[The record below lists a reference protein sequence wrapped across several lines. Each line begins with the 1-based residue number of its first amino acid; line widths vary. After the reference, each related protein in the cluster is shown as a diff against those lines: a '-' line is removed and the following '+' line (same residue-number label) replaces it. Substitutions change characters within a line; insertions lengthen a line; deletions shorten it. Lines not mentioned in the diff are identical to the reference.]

1 MNYKSIESIAVRW
14 GSFLLLL
21 IPVGFG
27 SMIQPAMGASATPV
41 TIQSLLDEMVDVDSV
56 ARWPQPGFTVRQA
69 SSYDRARTA
78 PDKPGWFSNHDGSNF
93 IRTESRAGHEEH
105 VMLDTD
111 GPGAIVRFFTVSD
124 EARTGRLRLYL
135 DGAEEPS
142 IEWPSTDLLSSD
154 LKIAKP
160 LCSRHAAT
168 RGHGGSTLY
177 LPIPYARHCKVTLEE
192 IDPAHSGGRFYHLD
206 YRTYAAGTKVETFC
220 RAALEAARPSMDR
233 INQLLESP
241 TAMPTTAQTGINET
255 LSGGEEKSIDLPPGP
270 AAVRQL
276 ELSVAADLPPAARE
290 QALRSVVLRASFDG
304 EPETIWCP
312 AGDFIGSGAGGRPLA
327 SWYRTVDEQGNSMSR
342 WTMPYRE
349 RARFTLQNLGTFA
362 VAVKLTAH
370 TAPWAWDDRS
380 MYFHCNWHQQVQIPV
395 RPFRDWNFITM
406 SGRGVMVGD
415 VMSVFNPEPSW
426 YGEGN
431 EKIWV
436 DGESFPSHLGTGTE
450 DYYNSSFAP
459 NPLYQTPF
467 ANHPRMDETRGQG
480 QNVYTRS
487 RNLDTVPFEK
497 SLQFDFEIETWEEN
511 YNVDY
516 AATTY
521 WYGSPGAHCNLPP
534 ELDEARRPVP
544 AKPAMMT
551 IQGAIECESLHVVNR
566 TSGVGVERQDQRP
579 FKGKWS
585 GDAQLLI
592 RGKKAGDFVEVA
604 IPADTAA
611 PRRITL
617 YATAA
622 NDYGILKFSV
632 NGQAVADTFD
642 GYAPEPTPS
651 APITLG
657 VFTPKDGKLIL
668 HVELVGSNP
677 KSIGAKCLAG
687 LDAVIVS
694 EN

>member
-1 MNYKSIESIAVRW
+1 
-14 GSFLLLL
+14 
-21 IPVGFG
+21 
-27 SMIQPAMGASATPV
+27 MGASTSPV
-41 TIQSLLDEMVDVDSV
+41 TIQTLLDEMVDVDSV
-56 ARWPQPGFTVRQA
+56 ARWPEPGFTVRQA

-93 IRTESRAGHEEH
+93 IRTETRAGHEEH

-124 EARTGRLRLYL
+124 EARTARLRLYL

-142 IEWPSTDLLSSD
+142 IEWPSTSLLSSD

-160 LCSRHAAT
+160 LCSAHPAT
-168 RGHGGSTLY
+168 HGHGGSTLY

-206 YRTYAAGTKVETFC
+206 YRTYAAGTKVETFS
-220 RAALEAARPSMDR
+220 RAGLEVARSDVDR
-233 INQLLESP
+233 INQLLENP
-241 TAMPTTAQTGINET
+241 AATPTTTQAEI
-255 LSGGEEKSIDLPPGP
+255 SGMLNAGDEKSIDLPSGP

-276 ELSVAADLPPAARE
+276 DLSVAADLPPAARE

-312 AGDFIGSGAGGRPLA
+312 VGDFIGSGAGRRPLA
-327 SWYRTVDEQGNSMSR
+327 SWYRTVDEKGNSVSR
-342 WTMPYRE
+342 WTMPYHE

-362 VAVKLTAH
+362 TAVKLTAH
-370 TAPWAWDDRS
+370 TAPWEWTDRS

-406 SGRGVMVGD
+406 TGRGVMVGD

-467 ANHPRMDETRGQG
+467 ANHPRMDESRGQG

-497 SLQFDFEIETWEEN
+497 SLQFDFEIETWKEN

-521 WYGSPGAHCNLPP
+521 WYGSPGARCNLPP
-534 ELDEARRPVP
+534 EPEEAQHPVP
-544 AKPAMMT
+544 AKPALMT

-566 TSGVGVERQDQRP
+566 TAGVGVERQDQRP

-585 GDAQLLI
+585 GDEQLLI
-592 RGKKAGDFVEVA
+592 RGKKVGDYVEVA
-604 IPADTAA
+604 IPADTAG
-611 PRRITL
+611 PQRITL
-617 YATAA
+617 YATQA

-642 GYAPEPTPS
+642 GYAPEPVPS

-668 HVELVGSNP
+668 HIELVGSNP
-677 KSIGAKCLAG
+677 KSIGSKYLAG
-687 LDAVIVS
+687 LDAVVVS